1 MRPVRLV
8 LVTACVACSKP
19 PPPKAPAQELP
30 ADKVADIA
38 GRWAASDDM
47 DVGYTMTFEAKG
59 VIDVWIDRGKAGR
72 CEQVGTIAPA
82 GTSRVFR
89 VTYTRGECNPEA
101 VNIPIDMTIASF
113 TGDFLTVV
121 VANQK
126 RTYSRAVV
134 PASGEATDT
143 APRLPAQLGG
153 P

>member
-1 MRPVRLV
+1 MRPVWL
-8 LVTACVACSKP
+8 LLLTAACGSK

-38 GRWAASDDM
+38 GRWATSDEM
-47 DVGYTMTFEAKG
+47 DTGYTMTIEAPGK
-59 VIDVWIDRGKAGR
+59 IDVWIDRGKAGR

-82 GTSRVFR
+82 GSSRVFR

-101 VNIPIDMTIASF
+101 VNIPIEMTIASF
-113 TGDFLTVV
+113 TGDFITVV

-134 PASGEATDT
+134 PDATGT
-143 APRLPAQLGG
+143 SPRAPAQLGG